1 MEKVLE
7 NIVLMVK
14 QHPDGIPLKKLG
26 VFYNKTY
33 HKNLTLSD
41 LGFKSS
47 ADLVASLGQDLFV
60 DGKLVVHKIHQP
72 VRKSADG
79 VSAGAELD
87 TKLTNP
93 LATGLPPGDRSSTPI
108 GTVPQEEVTPNSLPL
123 TQTGISFLGPPLT
136 STTSLFSTFFSPVNS
151 LFDVPKPAEKL
162 TQQQLYQ
169 RVLEV
174 S

>member
-14 QHPDGIPLKKLG
+14 QHPEGIPLKKLA

-33 HKNLTLSD
+33 HKNLTLSE
-41 LGFKSS
+41 LGFKST

-60 DGKLVVHKIHQP
+60 DGKLVVHKSHQP
-72 VRKSADG
+72 GRKPAAG

-87 TKLTNP
+87 TRLTDA
-93 LATGLPPGDRSSTPI
+93 LTAGLPPGDRSSPPVV
-108 GTVPQEEVTPNSLPL
+108 TVPQEEVKPNSLPL

-151 LFDVPKPAEKL
+151 LFDVAKPAEKL
-162 TQQQLYQ
+162 TQQELYQ